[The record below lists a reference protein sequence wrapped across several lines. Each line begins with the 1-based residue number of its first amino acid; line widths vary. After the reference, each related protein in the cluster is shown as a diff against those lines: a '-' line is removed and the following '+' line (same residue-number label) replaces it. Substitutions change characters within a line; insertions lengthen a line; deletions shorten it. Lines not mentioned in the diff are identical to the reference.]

1 MVGVGRSAKN
11 TNSKGT
17 TTVKKSNQIQSV
29 DVTASAIPEH
39 VSVAMAEIAEN
50 MQEGLLALALG
61 AGLQVMQTLMEA
73 DVTALAGPKG
83 RHDAARTAVR
93 HGRER
98 GSVTLGGRRVAV
110 TRPRVRA
117 ADGAGELPV
126 ASYELFS
133 STEILGKLAMEKM
146 LAGLSTRRYPV
157 GLEPVGQQVTE
168 TSSATSKSAVSRR
181 FVAMTETALAELL
194 AGDLSKLDLVALMID
209 GVHFAETCCIVALGI
224 GIDGVKHPLALVE
237 GSTENATL
245 VTGLLVD
252 LRERGLDV
260 TRPMLVGLDGSKA
273 LRKAVLDVLDHP
285 VIQRCQLHKIRNVK
299 DHLPQ
304 RFRSTAGRRM
314 TDAYHADSAL
324 EAQAALLALASE
336 LDRTHPG
343 AAASLREG
351 LDETLTVLRLGVPPT
366 LARTLRSTNC
376 IESMISVC
384 REHAGNVKRW
394 RDGQMA
400 LRWCAAGMVEAGKQF
415 RRVNGH
421 LHLPALRTALERE
434 AAKHV
439 GPAVHN
445 DQVSAA

>member
-1 MVGVGRSAKN
+1 M
-11 TNSKGT
+11 
-17 TTVKKSNQIQSV
+17 KKSSQNQPVGASV
-29 DVTASAIPEH
+29 PAIPER
-39 VSVAMAEIAEN
+39 VSVAMSEIAEN
-50 MQEGLLALALG
+50 MHEGLLALAVG
-61 AGLQVMQTLMEA
+61 AGLQVMQALMEA
-73 DVTALAGPKG
+73 DVSTLAGPKG
-83 RHDAARTAVR
+83 KHNMVRMAVR

-98 GSVTLGGRRVAV
+98 GSVTLGGRRVPI

-117 ADGAGELPV
+117 ADGSGEV
-126 ASYELFS
+126 AIASYELFS
-133 STEILGKLAMEKM
+133 STELLGKMALERM

-157 GLEPVGQQVTE
+157 GLEPVGGQVDDK
-168 TSSATSKSAVSRR
+168 SSATSKSAVSRR

-194 AGDLSKLDLVALMID
+194 SADLSGLDLVALMID
-209 GVHFAETCCIVALGI
+209 GVHFAESCCVVALGI
-224 GIDGVKHPLALVE
+224 DIEGTKHPLALVE

-245 VTGLLVD
+245 VCGLLVD

-260 TRPMLVGLDGSKA
+260 TRPMLVGIDGSKA

-304 RFRSTAGRRM
+304 RLRSSVGRKM
-314 TDAYHADSAL
+314 TDAYHAASAL
-324 EAQAALLALASE
+324 EAEAALLALAKE

-351 LDETLTVLRLGVPPT
+351 LEDTLTVLRLGVPPT
-366 LARTLRSTNC
+366 LARTLRSTNT

-384 REHAGNVKRW
+384 REHSANVKRW

-421 LHLPALRTALERE
+421 LHLPALRVALER
-434 AAKHV
+434 
-439 GPAVHN
+439 AVTKDVTPVMHN

>member
-1 MVGVGRSAKN
+1 M
-11 TNSKGT
+11 
-17 TTVKKSNQIQSV
+17 KKSSQNQPVGASV
-29 DVTASAIPEH
+29 PAIPER
-39 VSVAMAEIAEN
+39 VSVAMSEIAEN
-50 MQEGLLALALG
+50 MHEGLLALAVG
-61 AGLQVMQTLMEA
+61 AGLQVMQALMEA
-73 DVTALAGPKG
+73 DVSTLAGPKG
-83 RHDAARTAVR
+83 KHNMVRMAVR

-98 GSVTLGGRRVAV
+98 GSVTLGGRRVPI

-117 ADGAGELPV
+117 ADGSGEV
-126 ASYELFS
+126 AIASYGLFS
-133 STEILGKLAMEKM
+133 STELLGKMALERM

-157 GLEPVGQQVTE
+157 GLEPVGGQVDE
-168 TSSATSKSAVSRR
+168 KSSATSKSAVSRR

-194 AGDLSKLDLVALMID
+194 SRDLSGLDLVALMID
-209 GVHFAETCCIVALGI
+209 GVHFAESCCVVALGI
-224 GIDGVKHPLALVE
+224 DIEGTKHPLALVE

-245 VTGLLVD
+245 VSGLLVD

-260 TRPMLVGLDGSKA
+260 TRPMLVGIDGSKA

-304 RFRSTAGRRM
+304 RLRVSVGRKM
-314 TDAYHADSAL
+314 TDAYRAASAL
-324 EAQAALLALASE
+324 EAEAALLALAKE

-351 LDETLTVLRLGVPPT
+351 LEDTLTVLRLGVPPT
-366 LARTLRSTNC
+366 LARTLRSTNT

-384 REHAGNVKRW
+384 REHSANVKRW

-421 LHLPALRTALERE
+421 LYLPALRAALER
-434 AAKHV
+434 
-439 GPAVHN
+439 AVTKDVTPVMHN

>member
-1 MVGVGRSAKN
+1 MK
-11 TNSKGT
+11 KG
-17 TTVKKSNQIQSV
+17 SQIQSV
-29 DVTASAIPEH
+29 DASAPAIPER
-39 VSVAMAEIAEN
+39 VSVAMTDIAEN
-50 MQEGLLALALG
+50 MREGLLALAVG
-61 AGLQVMQTLMEA
+61 AGLQVMQALMEA
-73 DVTALAGPKG
+73 DVTELAGPKG
-83 RHDAARTAVR
+83 RHDEARTAVR

-117 ADGAGELPV
+117 ADGSGELPI
-126 ASYELFS
+126 ASYEVFT
-133 STEILGKLAMEKM
+133 STEVLGKMAMEKM
-146 LAGLSTRRYPV
+146 LVGLSTRRYPV
-157 GLEPVGQQVTE
+157 GLEPVGGQVAE
-168 TSSATSKSAVSRR
+168 KSSATSKSAVSRR

-194 AGDLSKLDLVALMID
+194 GADLSGLDLVALMVD
-209 GVHFAETCCIVALGI
+209 GVHFAESCCVVALGI

-245 VTGLLVD
+245 VCGLLVD
-252 LRERGLDV
+252 LRERGLNV
-260 TRPMLVGLDGSKA
+260 TRPMLVGIDGSKA
-273 LRKAVLDVLDHP
+273 LRKAVVDVLDHP

-304 RFRSTAGRRM
+304 RLRSTVGRRM
-314 TDAYHADSAL
+314 TNAYHARSAV
-324 EAQAALLALASE
+324 EAEAALLALAKE

-351 LDETLTVLRLGVPPT
+351 LDETLTVLRLNVAPT

-421 LHLPALRTALERE
+421 LHLPTLRAALERE
-434 AAKHV
+434 YAESV
-439 GPAVHN
+439 GTISHD